1 MDCSAIEEEEEEE
14 GEEEEGGGGGGGGG
28 GGDVAVL
35 SFAQHVAIFPEW
47 HNFRYYPD
55 MSLNGLRKTTKNL
68 SHTISGPIFEFETSR
83 I

>member
-14 GEEEEGGGGGGGGG
+14 EEE
-28 GGDVAVL
+28 DVAVL
-35 SFAQHVAIFPEW
+35 FFAQHVAIRPEW
-47 HNFRYYPD
+47 HNLRYYPD

-68 SHTISGPIFEFETSR
+68 SHTISGPVFEFETSR